1 MNRKSSS
8 KGKPVSAELQKQ
20 LTEIFN
26 SLPVRVL
33 SKSEVEYR
41 NLVKYFT
48 SVTEHINH
56 QLSWFGVRLA
66 NPSHETETQKFKF
79 RPNSDLSMPTETLAE
94 IFVNEILIGFGSDNI
109 KEFTVVELIPVPC
122 DGELSVVF
130 RGKWELKG
138 EL

>member
-66 NPSHETETQKFKF
+66 NPSHETETRTLNF
-79 RPNSDLSMPTETLAE
+79 RPRSDLSMMPEALAE
-94 IFVNEILIGFGSDNI
+94 IYVNEILVGFGSDNI
-109 KEFTVVELIPVPC
+109 KEFTVAGLNPVPYPN
-122 DGELSVVF
+122 GVLKVLIK
-130 RGKWELKG
+130 GKWESK
-138 EL
+138 